1 MARHAIL
8 FRVAG
13 TLDEPLK
20 TSAWE
25 ASFVC
30 AEAVLFNKTEMIRLR
45 VLEQIEEKVMLLLFL
60 TDVSDAGAQA
70 SKGSERKLSFSTSE
84 LSKGLRTTGFSNFM
98 MCIITLIFQLLKT

>member
-1 MARHAIL
+1 
-8 FRVAG
+8 
-13 TLDEPLK
+13 
-20 TSAWE
+20 
-25 ASFVC
+25 
-30 AEAVLFNKTEMIRLR
+30 MIRLR

-70 SKGSERKLSFSTSE
+70 SKGSERKLSCSTSE